1 MPDRSIPPPGDM
13 PPEELR
19 RVGRELIDW
28 IADYFDGQERL
39 PVAPRCSPGE
49 LIDAMPQ
56 QGPVR
61 GEPAERILDDFDRL
75 IVPHVVHWSHPGFL
89 AYFAAGGSA
98 PGALA
103 ESLIA
108 ALNNV
113 GLLWKAS
120 PALVELE
127 EVALGWLA
135 DWLALPRD
143 WFGIIHSTASDAS
156 FHAVIAARQAAVEAD
171 RDAGLETSLDRLTIY
186 ASEQAH
192 MSIEKTM
199 LALGRGREACRKIEV
214 NDAFQMK
221 PTALDA
227 AIRADL
233 EAGLRPIAVV
243 ATVGTTST
251 SSVDP
256 IPALAEIA
264 ARHGLWLHVDAAYA
278 GPAAML
284 EEKRDL
290 FAGCELADSFLL
302 NPHKWLFCPMDVTA
316 FYTAKP
322 DVFRRALGM
331 TPEYLRSQE
340 DPRAKSL
347 AEYSIPLGR
356 RFRGLKLWF
365 VLRYFGRDGLKARLR
380 EHIRLAQGLAQRIK
394 QRPDFELMAPT
405 PFSLVCFRYRPAG
418 ADDKTCDGLNE
429 GLLQAIN
436 RSGEFYLSHTKLR
449 GRYTI
454 RVAIG
459 NLRTAQRHIDR
470 LWELV
475 LELTEI
481 KETAND

>member
-1 MPDRSIPPPGDM
+1 MPERSTLPPGDM

-28 IADYFDGQERL
+28 IADYFAGQEKL
-39 PVAPRCSPGE
+39 PVAPLCSPGE
-49 LIDAMPQ
+49 LVDALPP
-56 QGPVR
+56 QGPER
-61 GEPAERILDDFDRL
+61 GESAERILEEFDRL
-75 IVPHVVHWSHPGFL
+75 VVPRAVHWSHPGFL

-98 PGALA
+98 PGVLA

-135 DWLALPRD
+135 DWLALPRG

-156 FHAVIAARQAAVEAD
+156 LHAVIAARQAAVEAD
-171 RDAGLETSLDRLTIY
+171 REAGLETSLDRLTIY
-186 ASEQAH
+186 TSEQAH

-214 NDAFQMK
+214 DDAFRMK
-221 PTALDA
+221 PAALDA
-227 AIRADL
+227 AIRTDL
-233 EAGLRPIAVV
+233 DAGLRPIAVV

-256 IPALAEIA
+256 VPALAEIA

-284 EEKRDL
+284 EEKREL
-290 FAGCELADSFLL
+290 FAGCERADSFLL

-322 DVFRRALGM
+322 EVFRRALGM

-340 DPRAKSL
+340 DPRATNL
-347 AEYSIPLGR
+347 MEYSIPLGR

-365 VLRYFGRDGLKARLR
+365 VLRYFGREGLKARLR
-380 EHIRLAQGLAQRIK
+380 EHIRLAQELAGRIK
-394 QRPDFELMAPT
+394 QQPDFELMTPT

-418 ADDKTCDGLNE
+418 ADDETCDALNE
-429 GLLQAIN
+429 DLLQAIN
-436 RSGEFYLSHTKLR
+436 RSGEFFLSHTKLR
-449 GRYTI
+449 SRYTI

-470 LWELV
+470 LWGLI
-475 LELTEI
+475 LEFT
-481 KETAND
+481 KTAQASG